1 MKAYVEVIRLDA
13 EAVDTV
19 TTSPGGCDP
28 VSVCEEEF

>member
-19 TTSPGGCDP
+19 TTSPGCNP
-28 VSVCEEEF
+28 VDVCEDEF